1 MLDTNLGPGALALLQ
16 QGYRNNWHQYLVSLD
31 GLGVPLPRWD
41 ICVLTASNAHQAE
54 AYQVQ
59 LDIRQQAGL
68 LPPETQF
75 RVIADPEGQRI
86 GSGGATLRVLSLLA
100 QDAPGALAN
109 LRVLMIHSGGDSRR
123 LPHCSA
129 TGKLFAR
136 VPHELPDGR
145 PSSLFDEFLV
155 SLSGLPGQIPPGVLV
170 ASGDV
175 LLLFDHL
182 QLTFSRPGITGV
194 AAAAPAETGTHHGV
208 YVTAGSSRR
217 VHSFLHKPSLAHM
230 RQEGALTAD
239 GQVAI
244 DTGLV
249 WFGGDALE
257 RVLSLAGQLADPI
270 AQGTTINL
278 YGDLLAPLAETTE
291 YTDYLADTSDGP
303 LSPALQGVRRQV
315 WAALR
320 GTPFSVESLH
330 PAAFVH
336 FGTSSEYLQVLREGV
351 ELFNDGGWHRLA
363 ASWIASPALADA
375 DGRLVAVN
383 ACVADGNTRGG
394 CLLDTDIA
402 GRVELG
408 QDSLLANVITELP
421 SLNLV
426 AGVVLDQLP
435 LQENQG
441 YVSRLYGVHD
451 NPKDSLAAGG
461 SFLNMPWTDWLQ
473 AAGVSADELWP
484 ASLPDGERS
493 LWNAALYP
501 VGITRDE
508 SLEAVLWM
516 QPPGEAAA
524 DAVARWRAAT
534 RLSLAQSYAQAD
546 VRRLVREMG
555 DIEDR
560 VRARRFYAGLEQ
572 EQPAEQLAS
581 LLGRGGDYEQRARL
595 VADWLEATIDP
606 WLPIRG
612 YRALAV
618 SAAAA
623 TATTTNALGAARP
636 VTEDRRWQDRAF
648 SSLARLVR
656 AHTPPTTLDGLPK
669 RIVCPTATVRT
680 AARIDFGGGW
690 TDTPPYSLERGG
702 TVLNAAVTLWGAY
715 PILAQAELL
724 DKPTLILEC
733 RDIEAAIEPRFAAQ
747 VLNYANPG
755 DPFALAKAAL
765 VYLGFFPAD
774 SAPDAA
780 IADLLRPLGGGL
792 KLSTSTTIPR
802 GSGLGTSSILAG
814 AILQCLANLCG
825 QPVEQAQLFDQVL
838 CLEQMITTGG
848 GWQDQ
853 VGGLVG
859 GVKLVTTQP
868 GLPQVAHTQQVPLS
882 ATLRGMLDTRLLLI
896 YTGQRRLAKDLL
908 RTIMGRYMA
917 REPEMV
923 SLLADIAALAREMHK
938 ALLAEDCAGLGR
950 LVAEHWEINKR
961 MDPGC
966 TNPFIDDLL
975 AFCQPY
981 VLGAKLSGAGGGG
994 FAIAL
999 AHDEAAAR
1007 ELERQLQARYPQQ
1020 VRVWPC
1026 AVADGGM
1033 VSA

>member
-1 MLDTNLGPGALALLQ
+1 MLDINLGPGALALLQ

-31 GLGVPLPRWD
+31 GSGVPLPHWD

-59 LDIRQQAGL
+59 LESRQQAGL

-100 QDAPGALAN
+100 QDVPGALTD

-182 QLTFSRPGITGV
+182 QLTFSRPGIIGV
-194 AAAAPAETGTHHGV
+194 AAAAPAEMGTHHGV
-208 YVTAGSSRR
+208 YVTADSSRR
-217 VHSFLHKPSLAHM
+217 VRSFLHKPSLAHM

-257 RVLSLAGQLADPI
+257 AMLSLAGQLAEPI
-270 AQGTTINL
+270 AQGTTVNL

-291 YTDYLADTSDGP
+291 YADYIADTSDGP
-303 LSPALQGVRRQV
+303 LSPALQSARRRV
-315 WAALR
+315 WATLR

-330 PAAFVH
+330 PAAFIH

-363 ASWIASPALADA
+363 ASWIGSPALADA

-383 ACVADGNTRGG
+383 SCVADGDTRGG
-394 CLLDTDIA
+394 CLLDTDIE

-408 QDSLLANVITELP
+408 EDSLLANVISELP
-421 SLNLV
+421 TLSLA

-435 LQENQG
+435 LQDDQG
-441 YVSRLYGVHD
+441 YVSRLYGVRD
-451 NPKDSLAAGG
+451 NPKDSVAGG
-461 SFLNMPWTDWLQ
+461 GRFLNMPWADWLQ

-484 ASLPDGERS
+484 ASLPDSERS

-501 VGITRDE
+501 VCPTRDA

-516 QPPGEAAA
+516 QSPGTATAAA
-524 DAVARWRAAT
+524 MARWRAAP
-534 RLSLAQSYAQAD
+534 RLSLATSYAQAD

-555 DIEDR
+555 GIEDR

-572 EQPAEQLAS
+572 EQPADQLAS
-581 LLGRGGDYEQRARL
+581 LLGRGTDCEQRARL

-618 SAAAA
+618 SAAA
-623 TATTTNALGAARP
+623 RP
-636 VTEDRRWQDRAF
+636 RA
-648 SSLARLVR
+648 
-656 AHTPPTTLDGLPK
+656 
-669 RIVCPTATVRT
+669 
-680 AARIDFGGGW
+680 
-690 TDTPPYSLERGG
+690 
-702 TVLNAAVTLWGAY
+702 
-715 PILAQAELL
+715 
-724 DKPTLILEC
+724 
-733 RDIEAAIEPRFAAQ
+733 
-747 VLNYANPG
+747 
-755 DPFALAKAAL
+755 
-765 VYLGFFPAD
+765 
-774 SAPDAA
+774 
-780 IADLLRPLGGGL
+780 
-792 KLSTSTTIPR
+792 
-802 GSGLGTSSILAG
+802 
-814 AILQCLANLCG
+814 
-825 QPVEQAQLFDQVL
+825 
-838 CLEQMITTGG
+838 
-848 GWQDQ
+848 
-853 VGGLVG
+853 
-859 GVKLVTTQP
+859 
-868 GLPQVAHTQQVPLS
+868 
-882 ATLRGMLDTRLLLI
+882 
-896 YTGQRRLAKDLL
+896 
-908 RTIMGRYMA
+908 
-917 REPEMV
+917 
-923 SLLADIAALAREMHK
+923 
-938 ALLAEDCAGLGR
+938 
-950 LVAEHWEINKR
+950 
-961 MDPGC
+961 
-966 TNPFIDDLL
+966 
-975 AFCQPY
+975 
-981 VLGAKLSGAGGGG
+981 
-994 FAIAL
+994 
-999 AHDEAAAR
+999 
-1007 ELERQLQARYPQQ
+1007 
-1020 VRVWPC
+1020 
-1026 AVADGGM
+1026 
-1033 VSA
+1033 